1 MTAPKSRGVEIYQYF
16 AISAPA
22 EAVAEILFLGE
33 ASMRVLVTGGAG
45 YIGSHTAKVLARAGF
60 EPIVLDNLS
69 TGHRRAVKWGPLV
82 EGDLGDSALIREV
95 IKSHR
100 IQAVVHFAG
109 FAYVG
114 ESMHR
119 PRQYFRNNVT
129 YTLRLLDAMT
139 DTWVK
144 HIVFSSSCATYGIPT
159 SVPIREEH
167 VQTPI
172 NPYGESKRMV
182 ERILA
187 WYGEAYG
194 LRWTA
199 LRYFNAAGADPDG
212 ELGEDHSPETHLIPL
227 AIQAALGE
235 KPDLEIYG
243 TDYPTPDRTAVRDY
257 THVMDL
263 AEAHVAAL
271 RHMLKSHENAAI
283 NLGTGSGH
291 SVREVVA
298 AVERV
303 SGHRVPV
310 HETARRAGDPP
321 ELVANPAKARE
332 LLGWQARHS
341 SLENIVQT
349 AWNWHVS
356 RKPTLSRVDPDRQN
370 VSPPGEARPHAT
382 AA

>member
-1 MTAPKSRGVEIYQYF
+1 
-16 AISAPA
+16 
-22 EAVAEILFLGE
+22 
-33 ASMRVLVTGGAG
+33 MRVLVTGGAG

-69 TGHRRAVKWGPLV
+69 TGHRWAVKWGPLV
-82 EGDLGDSALIREV
+82 EGDLGDSALIREL

-114 ESMHR
+114 ESMQR

-139 DTWVK
+139 DTRVK

-167 VQTPI
+167 IQTPI

-212 ELGEDHSPETHLIPL
+212 ELGEDHDPETHLIPL
-227 AIQAALGE
+227 VLRAALGQR
-235 KPDLEIYG
+235 PSVAVYG
-243 TDYPTPDRTAVRDY
+243 GDYPTPDGTCVRDY
-257 THVMDL
+257 VHVADL
-263 AEAHVAAL
+263 ADAHVGAL
-271 RHMLKSHENAAI
+271 RFLEERRASDRF
-283 NLGTGSGH
+283 NLGTGRGA
-291 SVREVVA
+291 SVKNVLEA
-298 AVERV
+298 
-303 SGHRVPV
+303 
-310 HETARRAGDPP
+310 ARRVTGRRIAADVVSRRPGDPP
-321 ELVANPAKARE
+321 QLVADPTRAVE
-332 LLGWQARHS
+332 TLGWRPKYPE
-341 SLENIVQT
+341 LEVQIEH
-349 AWNWHVS
+349 AWNKW
-356 RKPTLSRVDPDRQN
+356 K
-370 VSPPGEARPHAT
+370 
-382 AA
+382 